1 MNIDKQLL
9 DKIDKFA
16 PIKHILKIK
25 SKNEYEVIELL
36 DDIGRDIKN
45 YDLEHRIKE
54 LELKFSKDPSEAT
67 FNELKSEKKK
77 QNIN

>member
-16 PIKHILKIK
+16 PIKHLLKNK
-25 SKNEYEVIELL
+25 SKNKYELIELL
-36 DDIGRDIKN
+36 DDIGGDLKN
-45 YDLEHRIKE
+45 YDLENRVKE

-67 FNELKSEKKK
+67 FNDLKNEKKK